1 MANTIKP
8 KRSYTLS
15 SVPSGLAA
23 GELAVN
29 ASATPKIW
37 IGNSAGTGN
46 VLVASLSLSD
56 MAGSTTN
63 ITEGTNLY
71 YTDARA
77 RAAVSA
83 GTGIT
88 YSSSTGVITADAAS
102 ANTASKLVIR
112 DASGNFSAGTITA
125 SLTGTASTATNLAA
139 GSGGTIP
146 YQSAAGTTAMLS
158 NGTAGQ
164 LLQANGGTAAPSW
177 VASPGVPTGSL
188 FPFAGS
194 AAPTGYLLCDASAV
208 SRTTYAT
215 LFGVI
220 GTTYGSGDG
229 STTFNLPDLRGRLPM
244 GAGTGTGL
252 NSSGTGLPSGTAQ
265 TARTMGQWFGEE
277 THALTTAELA
287 SHTHANTVSGGSTG
301 NAGSHS
307 HTLSREVLTYLGSG
321 GDRYDPYPGSVWK
334 GSAGAGLTLS
344 TQADHSHTFTP
355 TISNASAGS
364 GSRHNT
370 IPPCVVLNYI
380 IKT

>member
-125 SLTGTASTATNLAA
+125 SLTGTASTATNLEG

-164 LLQANGGTAAPSW
+164 LLQANGNTAAPTW
-177 VASPGVPTGSL
+177 VST
-188 FPFAGS
+188 
-194 AAPTGYLLCDASAV
+194 V
-208 SRTTYAT
+208 SGLT
-215 LFGVI
+215 V
-220 GTTYGSGDG
+220 
-229 STTFNLPDLRGRLPM
+229 
-244 GAGTGTGL
+244 TGL
-252 NSSGTGLPSGTAQ
+252 KETKTAPAISSGTLTLDCSVGNVFAVSFNANINTLSFTNVPATGTAFGLTLMLTADG
-265 TARTMGQWFGEE
+265 TARTITWGSAVKW
-277 THALTTAELA
+277 
-287 SHTHANTVSGGSTG
+287 SGGTAPTLTSTNG
-301 NAGSHS
+301 KVDVFVMVSHDGG
-307 HTLSREVLTYLGSG
+307 TTFYAFTSG
-321 GDRYDPYPGSVWK
+321 QN
-334 GSAGAGLTLS
+334 L
-344 TQADHSHTFTP
+344 
-355 TISNASAGS
+355 
-364 GSRHNT
+364 
-370 IPPCVVLNYI
+370 
-380 IKT
+380 

>member
-29 ASATPKIW
+29 ASATPKVW
-37 IGNSAGTGN
+37 IGDSGGTGN
-46 VLVASLSLSD
+46 VLIASLSLSD

-125 SLTGTASTATNLAA
+125 TLTGTASTATNLAG

-146 YQSAAGTTAMLS
+146 YQSSAGITAMLS
-158 NGTAGQ
+158 AGTSGQYLKSNGTS
-164 LLQANGGTAAPSW
+164 APAW
-177 VASPGVPTGSL
+177 
-188 FPFAGS
+188 S
-194 AAPTGYLLCDASAV
+194 ALPSYLPVYTRA
-208 SRTTYAT
+208 
-215 LFGVI
+215 
-220 GTTYGSGDG
+220 G
-229 STTFNLPDLRGRLPM
+229 STTNVSVANGSLTVTLR
-244 GAGTGTGL
+244 
-252 NSSGTGLPSGTAQ
+252 
-265 TARTMGQWFGEE
+265 
-277 THALTTAELA
+277 
-287 SHTHANTVSGGSTG
+287 GGSTV
-301 NAGSHS
+301 NVTVS
-307 HTLSREVLTYLGSG
+307 
-321 GDRYDPYPGSVWK
+321 
-334 GSAGAGLTLS
+334 
-344 TQADHSHTFTP
+344 
-355 TISNASAGS
+355 
-364 GSRHNT
+364 
-370 IPPCVVLNYI
+370 
-380 IKT
+380 

>member
-29 ASATPKIW
+29 ASATPKVW

-46 VLVASLSLSD
+46 VLIASLSLSD

-125 SLTGTASTATNLAA
+125 TLTGTASTATNLAA

-158 NGTAGQ
+158 NGTANTI
-164 LLQANGGTAAPSW
+164 LQANGGTSAPSW
-177 VASPGVPTGSL
+177 VST
-188 FPFAGS
+188 
-194 AAPTGYLLCDASAV
+194 V
-208 SRTTYAT
+208 SGLT
-215 LFGVI
+215 I
-220 GTTYGSGDG
+220 
-229 STTFNLPDLRGRLPM
+229 
-244 GAGTGTGL
+244 TGL
-252 NSSGTGLPSGTAQ
+252 KETKTAPAISSGTLTLNCSLGNVFAVSLNANITTLSFTNVPATGTAFGLTLMLTADG
-265 TARTMGQWFGEE
+265 TARTITWGSAVKW
-277 THALTTAELA
+277 
-287 SHTHANTVSGGSTG
+287 SGGTAPTLTST
-301 NAGSHS
+301 NAKVDVF
-307 HTLSREVLTYLGSG
+307 VLVTHDG
-321 GDRYDPYPGSVWK
+321 GTTWYAMIG
-334 GSAGAGLTLS
+334 G
-344 TQADHSHTFTP
+344 QNF
-355 TISNASAGS
+355 
-364 GSRHNT
+364 
-370 IPPCVVLNYI
+370 
-380 IKT
+380 